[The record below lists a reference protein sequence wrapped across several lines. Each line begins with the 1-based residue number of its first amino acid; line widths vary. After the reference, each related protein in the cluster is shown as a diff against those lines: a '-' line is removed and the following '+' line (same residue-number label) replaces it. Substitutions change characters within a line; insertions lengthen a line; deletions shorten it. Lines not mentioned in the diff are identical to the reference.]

1 MQYRYELLL
10 AGMAGALE
18 FIPVLG
24 PAAAGVIML
33 VVCAVTGSGG
43 LLWIVVFWASFRVF
57 QDYVLSPY
65 LMSAGVEVHPLLV
78 LLGVLAGER
87 IGGVPGMFFSVPVI
101 AILKAVYVRLK
112 MEHARKRLAP
122 QHFRPVMVA
131 EGSTTSTSAP
141 GPL

>member
-1 MQYRYELLL
+1 
-10 AGMAGALE
+10 
-18 FIPVLG
+18 
-24 PAAAGVIML
+24 
-33 VVCAVTGSGG
+33 
-43 LLWIVVFWASFRVF
+43 
-57 QDYVLSPY
+57 
-65 LMSAGVEVHPLLV
+65 MSAGVEVHPLLV

-122 QHFRPVMVA
+122 SYFRPVTVA

-141 GPL
+141 SPL